1 MSDFL
6 FQLNFQLE
14 SDFKTILSERD
25 TLDNHVTSLTLQ
37 KDAFEDE
44 VSHVRLEMS
53 ELRVQL
59 DNVYDD
65 NALLNKS
72 KSELEVKV
80 EMLEK
85 ETREVEEVLQL
96 SLIHI

>member
-1 MSDFL
+1 M
-6 FQLNFQLE
+6 
-14 SDFKTILSERD
+14 
-25 TLDNHVTSLTLQ
+25 TSLTLQ

-85 ETREVEEVLQL
+85 ETREVEEVLQAGRREAEEIRIL
-96 SLIHI
+96 NEAMRRDLGI